1 MIIPL
6 KPHDF
11 NLMLNLVAH
20 FLLHTLM
27 FIICK
32 IVFWKHDFSYN
43 CEMVKTRFYNFN
55 WNENIIAIDVAL
67 CVYTHSVQLSSLLI
81 QIGFHMFAP

>member
-27 FIICK
+27 FILCK
-32 IVFWKHDFSYN
+32 IVFWKHDFNYN
-43 CEMVKTRFYNFN
+43 CEISVIIVK
-55 WNENIIAIDVAL
+55 WWKL
-67 CVYTHSVQLSSLLI
+67 
-81 QIGFHMFAP
+81 GFTILTEMKT